1 MPELS
6 PRAVDALL
14 ALALV
19 LWPLLCGLVVL
30 RGFRPWRVILA
41 MLRRAAGTA
50 ALFVGLIAVSL
61 ALGLVLTAQERALR
75 QATARAADPFDVVV
89 AAPGSEVTAM
99 LAAIYLQPADIP
111 LLTGAQMAEI
121 AATPGVRFAAPIGFG
136 DSVEGAPIIGTTAE
150 LVAHL
155 AGPLAEGR
163 GFERPGEAVAGALT
177 RFSVGSELEP
187 AHGVG
192 AAADDHAHADE
203 RLVVVG
209 RLART
214 GGPWD
219 HALITPIETLWHI
232 HGLPDG
238 HAPETDHDPAHES
251 GDHAESDEH
260 GGHEHDDH
268 AAGPR
273 LGPPWDPT
281 LFPGVPAV
289 VVDTDE
295 LAAAYAVRSA
305 LNRPDLMAFFPG
317 AVLSQLHGLLGDV
330 RAALSVMALA
340 SQVLVTIAVLA
351 GLSLVM
357 ALFSRQFQLLAAM
370 GAPTRFVMAVSWGFS
385 GVLILAGT
393 ALGAALAVAGM
404 SAASRIMTGRMGI
417 DIHAALGWPELH
429 MAAAFVALMMTA
441 ALLSAGWQVL
451 RN

>member
-136 DSVEGAPIIGTTAE
+136 DSVEGAPIVGTTAE
-150 LVAHL
+150 LVTHL

-163 GFERPGEAVAGALT
+163 GFERTGEAVAGALT
-177 RFSVGSELEP
+177 RFAVGSELEP

-192 AAADDHAHADE
+192 AAAEEHAHAGE
-203 RLVVVG
+203 HLVVVG

-219 HALITPIETLWHI
+219 HALVTPIETLWYI
-232 HGLPDG
+232 HKLPYG
-238 HAPETDHDPAHES
+238 HAPE
-251 GDHAESDEH
+251 
-260 GGHEHDDH
+260 
-268 AAGPR
+268 AGPEPGTEAGDR
-273 LGPPWDPT
+273 GEHVDRDNATGTRIGPPWVPA

-289 VVDTDE
+289 VVDTGE
-295 LAAAYAVRSA
+295 LAAAYAVRST

-340 SQVLVTIAVLA
+340 SQVLVTVAVLA